1 MNKFRQYMLD
11 TYEQQELKE
20 ISEHGCVS
28 GCAGTLIYYADTSR
42 IYNEYADDIHA
53 IIGDYMESTGQDTLP
68 QITANIGDGVSFR
81 NDMVW
86 LAAELIAWDATNESE
101 AA

>member
-1 MNKFRQYMLD
+1 MNAFKKYMLD
-11 TYEQQELKE
+11 TYEAEELKE

-28 GCAGTLIYYADTSR
+28 GVAGTLIYYSDTSR
-42 IYNEYADDIHA
+42 IYNEYADDIHT

-68 QITANIGDGVSFR
+68 QITANIGDGVTFR

-86 LAAELIAWDATNESE
+86 LAAELIAWEVTNESE

>member
-1 MNKFRQYMLD
+1 MNKFKQYMLA
-11 TYEQQELKE
+11 TYDQQELKE
-20 ISEHGCVS
+20 ISENGCVS